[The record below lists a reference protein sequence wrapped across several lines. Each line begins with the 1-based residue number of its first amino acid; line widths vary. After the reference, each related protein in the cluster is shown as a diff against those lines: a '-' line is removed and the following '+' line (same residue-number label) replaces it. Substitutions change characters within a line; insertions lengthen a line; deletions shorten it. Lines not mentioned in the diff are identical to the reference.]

1 MDSLNEAENLEFI
14 WNSEVVEVLADDLV
28 TGVKVKNKENC
39 EVSEIDCDG
48 VFVAIGKCQ
57 TQSLSKDRLTS
68 MKEGMWSQTRRHG
81 PIFRECMRLEI

>member
-1 MDSLNEAENLEFI
+1 MDSLMESEFLDFI

-48 VFVAIGKCQ
+48 VFVAIGNEPNTELVKGQ
-57 TQSLSKDRLTS
+57 IDLD
-68 MKEGMWSQTRRHG
+68 EGGYVLADETTRTNIPG
-81 PIFRECMRLEI
+81 V